1 MTVQVNLLPPEYHWR
16 ARRGRRLGMWLTLCV
31 AAVVSQAVLGA
42 AVHYLAGETRVRMVQ
57 IVDMRSEEQ
66 ALIKQFAALK
76 AGHRA
81 VRRRMILA
89 EQLRRKHRWS
99 RALCDLVD
107 AVPQTAMLTC
117 VHTIPPRAEAPKQ
130 RQKHPER
137 FALPGDRQ
145 QKPPGESVARGL
157 VIDGLAT
164 DHESVASLLK
174 RLNDTR
180 RLGLCEL
187 LSTHQQPFRDG
198 HAVALSIR
206 SEWP

>member
-16 ARRGRRLGMWLTLCV
+16 ARRGRRLRMWLTLCV
-31 AAVVSQAVLGA
+31 AAVVSQAVLAA
-42 AVHYLAGETRVRMVQ
+42 AVHYFAVETRLRMSQ
-57 IVDMRSEEQ
+57 IVEMRSEEQ
-66 ALIKQFAALK
+66 ALIKQLAAVK
-76 AGHRA
+76 ADHQA
-81 VRRRMILA
+81 VRRRVVLA

-99 RALCDLVD
+99 RALSELVE
-107 AVPQTAMLTC
+107 AVPETAMLTR

-130 RQKHPER
+130 RKTHPER
-137 FALPGDRQ
+137 SALPSNRR
-145 QKPPGESVARGL
+145 QKPPDERVARGL

-180 RLGLCEL
+180 RLGIFEL
-187 LSTHQQPFRDG
+187 LSTQQQPFKDG